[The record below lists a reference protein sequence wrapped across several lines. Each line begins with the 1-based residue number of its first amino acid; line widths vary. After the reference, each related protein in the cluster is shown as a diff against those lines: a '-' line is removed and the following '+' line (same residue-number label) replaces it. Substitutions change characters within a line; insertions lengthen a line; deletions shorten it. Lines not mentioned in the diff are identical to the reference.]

1 MSNWQP
7 ASQVVDL
14 ADLFVEES
22 AFGAYAELPP
32 EQEPPKEREYFA
44 MIAGNRVG
52 PYPLSLLRQMGV
64 TRDTPVWTAGMSN
77 WQPAYSVAEVF
88 AAISGTPNFSNSQ
101 GSPSPFQ
108 TSVHTNWLPW
118 AIVATIAGF
127 LCSCIG
133 AVFGIIGIVNANKA
147 NTFYAQGDEASGNQA
162 NNTAKIMTIISLV
175 VAGVGLIGSIY
186 MLSMNALML
195 PLSL

>member
-1 MSNWQP
+1 MATSYYIIKNGQQAGPFTKDNLKQNGLTPESLVWTTGMSNWQP

-127 LCSCIG
+127 F
-133 AVFGIIGIVNANKA
+133 V
-147 NTFYAQGDEASGNQA
+147 
-162 NNTAKIMTIISLV
+162 
-175 VAGVGLIGSIY
+175 
-186 MLSMNALML
+186 LMYRRCVWYNWYCQCK
-195 PLSL
+195 